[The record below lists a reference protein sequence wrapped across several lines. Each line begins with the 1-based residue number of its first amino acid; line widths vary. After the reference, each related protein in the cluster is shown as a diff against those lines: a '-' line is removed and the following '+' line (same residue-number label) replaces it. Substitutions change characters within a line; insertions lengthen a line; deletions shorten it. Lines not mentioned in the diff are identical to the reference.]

1 MAAAQLAVMFDIATT
16 PEPPYYAVIAP
27 AVLSAD
33 VEGYAE
39 TAQRLADVAR
49 GIDGFLGLESGITG
63 RFVLAVSYW
72 RSLDAIHAWRKRA
85 EHLHAKELARTRWF
99 ERYLT
104 RIARVERVY

>member
-1 MAAAQLAVMFDIATT
+1 MFDIAAT

-27 AVLSAD
+27 AVLGED
-33 VEGYAE
+33 VTGYAE
-39 TAQRLADVAR
+39 TAQRLAELAC

-72 RSLDAIHAWRKRA
+72 RSPEAIHEWRRQA
-85 EHLHAKELARTRWF
+85 EHMHAKDLARTRWF

>member
-1 MAAAQLAVMFDIATT
+1 MFEIAAT

-27 AVLSAD
+27 AELCED
-33 VEGYAE
+33 VTGYAE
-39 TAQRLADVAR
+39 AARRLAELAQ
-49 GIDGFLGLESGITG
+49 GIDGFLGLESGITS

-72 RSLDAIHAWRKRA
+72 RSLEAIQTWRRHA